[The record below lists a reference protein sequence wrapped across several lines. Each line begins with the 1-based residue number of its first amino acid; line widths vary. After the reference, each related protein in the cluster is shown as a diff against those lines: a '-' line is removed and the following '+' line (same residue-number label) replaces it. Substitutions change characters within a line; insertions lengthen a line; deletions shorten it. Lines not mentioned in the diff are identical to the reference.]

1 MPAEGPRINDEIRM
15 REVRVIVEDTGEQL
29 GVILTE
35 QALEMAQEMGL
46 DLVEVAPTAKPP
58 VCKIM
63 NYGAFKFKKAKAA
76 REAKKSST
84 KIEIKEMRFTP
95 NTAEND
101 IQVKVRK
108 IKEFLEEDCRV
119 IVSLKFKGRQ
129 KDHISLGRELLKK
142 VIVLTSDVSTVEN
155 SPNMEDNKLLMTLVP
170 KK

>member
-15 REVRVIVEDTGEQL
+15 REVRVIVEDSGEQL
-29 GVILTE
+29 GVMLTE
-35 QALEMAQEMGL
+35 QALEMAQNMEL

-76 REAKKSST
+76 REAKKAQT

-119 IVSLKFKGRQ
+119 VVSLKFKGRQ
-129 KDHISLGRELLKK
+129 KDHISLGRELMKK
-142 VIVLTSDVSTVEN
+142 VIALTSDISTVEN